1 MGGVKCVGEAWGFG
15 YDKLLDGFDKF
26 GLDAKE
32 QDVVDF
38 KGEKIMFLEVYAV
51 NLDNYSKETDLSKK
65 PENRRFIE
73 MTSVRI
79 RYSDLFEDRAEI
91 ILANGDILLAAGS
104 YEEIV
109 DRITHAEAGQ
119 YARLSN

>member
-1 MGGVKCVGEAWGFG
+1 MDGVKCVGAGGF
-15 YDKLLDGFDKF
+15 LDVINC
-26 GLDAKE
+26 LMDAMNSGWMRIEQKIEVKKE
-32 QDVVDF
+32 
-38 KGEKIMFLEVYAV
+38 KNMFLEVYAV

-91 ILANGDILLAAGS
+91 ILANGDILLAVLSKGVRIVCWPS
-104 YEEIV
+104 YPRGLKIFCWPF
-109 DRITHAEAGQ
+109 
-119 YARLSN
+119 

>member
-1 MGGVKCVGEAWGFG
+1 
-15 YDKLLDGFDKF
+15 
-26 GLDAKE
+26 
-32 QDVVDF
+32 
-38 KGEKIMFLEVYAV
+38 MFFEVYAV

-79 RYSDLFEDRAEI
+79 RYSDQFEDRAEI

-109 DRITHAEAGQ
+109 GRIVRTDSSR
-119 YARLSN
+119 YARIE